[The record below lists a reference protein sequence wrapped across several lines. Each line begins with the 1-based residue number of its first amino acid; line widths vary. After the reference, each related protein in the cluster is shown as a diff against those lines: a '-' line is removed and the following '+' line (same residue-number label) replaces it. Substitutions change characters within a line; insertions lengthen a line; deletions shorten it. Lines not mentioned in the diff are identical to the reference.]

1 VRRVILTVLFGTLL
15 LVAPAVAA
23 AKLPGVLTGNRFV
36 VRPSIIDYTGDAS
49 AIVGGGDG
57 SGINHPGHL
66 KWTTYN
72 KRQGIATGTIWIDN
86 CVPNCAQ
93 GRFTGSRVKVN
104 AYSPSGG
111 HFRRVKLTYNYQGDH
126 HVDLLELERFKG
138 PNGPI
143 YQYSIR

>member
-1 VRRVILTVLFGTLL
+1 MRRVILTALFGTLL

-23 AKLPGVLTGNRFV
+23 AKLPGVWTGPRFV
-36 VRPSIIDYTGDAS
+36 VRPHIIDYTGDAS
-49 AIVGGGDG
+49 AIVGGSDG
-57 SGINHPGHL
+57 SSINHPGHL

-86 CVPNCAQ
+86 CLPDCAD
-93 GRFTGSRVKVN
+93 GRFTGSHVKVN

-111 HFRRVKLTYNYQGDH
+111 HFRRVKLTYNYQGHH

-138 PNGPI
+138 PSGPL